1 MQSQSLRFE
10 TEPNFFI
17 IGEGWGNPTAPPIIL
32 LHGGGQ
38 THHSWGDTA
47 RKLAEHGWYAVSYD
61 ARGHGVSSWSDKGNY
76 LTDALVADLK
86 VIIQQVGSKPA
97 LIGASMGGITSLV
110 LDGESSES
118 LVSAVILVDIA
129 PKAEQKGIER
139 IFAFMS
145 SHLENGFA
153 SLEEAAAA
161 VAAYLPQRSKNYDHS
176 RLEKNLRFRDGRYY
190 WHWDPAMLKVW
201 KNTTPDQQIAYEERL
216 FAAAQNLKAPTLIVR
231 GGMSD
236 VVSERVMAEFL
247 DAVPHV
253 RSMTVS
259 GASHMVAGD
268 SNHTF
273 TNAVISFLEEVY
285 AVKKSEVN
293 SSE

>member
-1 MQSQSLRFE
+1 MQTQSLRFE

-17 IGEGWGNPTAPPIIL
+17 TGEGWGNPTAPPIIL

-47 RKLAEHGWYAVSYD
+47 RKLAEQGWYAISYD
-61 ARGHGVSSWSDKGNY
+61 ARGHGASDWSANGGY
-76 LTDALVADLK
+76 LVDSLVADLK
-86 VIIQQVGSKPA
+86 AIVQQVGGKPA
-97 LIGASMGGITSLV
+97 LIGASMGGLTSLV
-110 LDGESSES
+110 LDGESNES
-118 LVSAVILVDIA
+118 LVSAVVLVDIA

-145 SHLENGFA
+145 SHLESGFG
-153 SLEEAAAA
+153 SLEEAAEA

-190 WHWDPAMLKVW
+190 WHWDPKMLKVW
-201 KNTTPDQQIAYEERL
+201 RNATPDQQIAHEERL
-216 FAAAQNLKAPTLIVR
+216 FAAAQNLKAPALIVR
-231 GGMSD
+231 GGISD
-236 VVSERVMAEFL
+236 VVSDRVMAEFL

-259 GASHMVAGD
+259 GAGHMVAGD
-268 SNHTF
+268 SNHAF
-273 TNAVISFLEEVY
+273 TNAVIDFLKEVY
-285 AVKKSEVN
+285 PLHK
-293 SSE
+293 

>member
-1 MQSQSLRFE
+1 
-10 TEPNFFI
+10 
-17 IGEGWGNPTAPPIIL
+17 
-32 LHGGGQ
+32 
-38 THHSWGDTA
+38 
-47 RKLAEHGWYAVSYD
+47 
-61 ARGHGVSSWSDKGNY
+61 
-76 LTDALVADLK
+76 
-86 VIIQQVGSKPA
+86 
-97 LIGASMGGITSLV
+97 MGGITSLV

-161 VAAYLPQRSKNYDHS
+161 VAAYLPQRTKNYDPS

-216 FAAAQNLKAPTLIVR
+216 FFAAQNLKAPTLIVR

-268 SNHTF
+268 SNHAF

-285 AVKKSEVN
+285 PVKKSEVN
-293 SSE
+293 SPQ

>member
-1 MQSQSLRFE
+1 MQNQILRFE
-10 TEPNFFI
+10 TEPDFYI
-17 IGEGWGNPTAPPIIL
+17 HGEGWGNPTAPPIIL

-47 RKLAEHGWYAVSYD
+47 RKLAEQGWYAISYD
-61 ARGHGVSSWSDKGNY
+61 ARGHGASSWSADGDY
-76 LTDALVADLK
+76 LTDALVNDLK
-86 VIIQQVGSKPA
+86 AIIQQIGGKPA

-110 LDGESSES
+110 LDGESAES
-118 LVSAVILVDIA
+118 LVSAVVLVDIA

-145 SHLENGFA
+145 SHLENGFG

-161 VAAYLPQRSKNYDHS
+161 VAAYLPQRAKSYDHS

-190 WHWDPAMLKVW
+190 WHWDPTMLKAW
-201 KNTTPDQQIAYEERL
+201 KNATPDQQIAYEERL
-216 FAAAQNLKAPTLIVR
+216 FSAAQHLKSPTLIIR
-231 GGMSD
+231 GGISD

-259 GASHMVAGD
+259 GAGHMVAGD
-268 SNHTF
+268 SNHAF

-285 AVKKSEVN
+285 PV
-293 SSE
+293 